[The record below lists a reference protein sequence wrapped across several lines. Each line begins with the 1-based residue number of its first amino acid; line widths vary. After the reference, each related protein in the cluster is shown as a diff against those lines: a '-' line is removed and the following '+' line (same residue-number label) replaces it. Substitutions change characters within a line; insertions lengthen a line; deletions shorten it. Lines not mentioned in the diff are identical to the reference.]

1 MALRYLVLFLS
12 AFTLAAF
19 TWSVTARAAD
29 PLVDGAWA
37 VQNLNAPNVVFLD
50 VQSAR
55 NYQRR
60 QIPGSI
66 HTEYPDDGW
75 RFFSTQLGIA
85 VPSQTEFARL
95 AGGLGIANS
104 DHVVVVATG
113 GTERDMS
120 IATDVYWTFRYFG
133 HAEVSVLDGG
143 MRSYRSARGKV
154 ANGAGTKRPATEY
167 TPRQRSRILAD
178 YDDVFGALGVSTL
191 VDNRPYANF
200 LGINKTDLAARYGAI
215 PGTKHLP
222 IDWLMKDGGGQF
234 RSRDE
239 LIRLFAHADVPIT
252 GAVIAIGDSSLEGS
266 LGWFVMSEI
275 LGNRLAKLYAGGMAQ
290 WTRRGDNPLIRRV
303 NIGTPAPAN

>member
-1 MALRYLVLFLS
+1 MAWRYLGF
-12 AFTLAAF
+12 FLAAF
-19 TWSVTARAAD
+19 TWSVAAHAAD
-29 PLVDGAWA
+29 PLVDGTWA

-75 RFFSTQLGIA
+75 RFFSPQLVVAI
-85 VPSQTEFARL
+85 PSQTEFARL
-95 AGGLGIANS
+95 AGGLGIANNS
-104 DHVVVVATG
+104 HVVIVGTG
-113 GTERDMS
+113 STERDMS

-143 MRSYRSARGKV
+143 LRAYRSARGKV
-154 ANGAGTKRPATEY
+154 ASGAGTERPATEY
-167 TPRQRSRILAD
+167 TPRRRSRILAD

-191 VDNRPYANF
+191 VDHRPYANF
-200 LGINKTDLAARYGAI
+200 LGINKTALAASYGAI

-222 IDWLMKDGGGQF
+222 TDWLMKDGSGTF
-234 RSRDE
+234 RSKEE
-239 LIRLFAHADVPIT
+239 LIRLFAYADVPIA

-290 WTRRGDNPLIRRV
+290 WTRRGDNPLVRRV
-303 NIGTPAPAN
+303 DIDSPAPAN